1 MNQGHIRGRVRR
13 LPAIVLAVLGAG
25 VIFSQSAP
33 ALAQSTE
40 CEALKSQF
48 ETFTKLIGQAQSLG
62 KRKVGPDQACS
73 LFTKLQST
81 QVSLVPMLE
90 KDGAWC
96 HVPDPTIAGVKQQTN
111 PIAKAKTEFVL
122 GRSEV
127 QANGSAGPQAA
138 TAAPAGCG
146 SAGRRRQHCRRPGQ
160 NAAGRPLSRTAAP

>member
-111 PIAKAKTEFVL
+111 PIAKAKTDSCSAALKFKQMEA
-122 GRSEV
+122 
-127 QANGSAGPQAA
+127 QARKQQQQRQQGAGPLGGGDSIVGGPVKMPQGA
-138 TAAPAGCG
+138 
-146 SAGRRRQHCRRPGQ
+146 
-160 NAAGRPLSRTAAP
+160 L